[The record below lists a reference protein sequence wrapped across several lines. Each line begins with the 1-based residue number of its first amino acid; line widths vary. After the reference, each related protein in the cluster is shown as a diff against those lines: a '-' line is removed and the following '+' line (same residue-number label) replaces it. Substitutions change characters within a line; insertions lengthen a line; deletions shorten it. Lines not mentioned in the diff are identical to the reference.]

1 MKKFVLTFIA
11 FLLVVVVAFIVVT
24 PIEPDTCLD
33 AEIKFAKSEYFE
45 TLCAKADI
53 NLIES
58 IQDIFEEQGIKLSEE
73 EAEIV
78 LQVILDFEYTIH
90 EVTKYDTYAIV
101 SVTVTTVD
109 VWQISKEQIK
119 DNIGNLIVSTL
130 MGKDAE
136 NEVLVKE
143 VIEELENAPKNYI
156 ERVDVRMNL
165 IDGIFYI
172 PDTEKN
178 SDFYN
183 ALFGGILYKLQMLD
197 EPVQGAKAHL
207 IRHFLM

>member
-24 PIEPDTCLD
+24 PIAPDTCLD
-33 AEIKFAKSEYFE
+33 AEIKLVKSEYFD
-45 TLCAKADI
+45 TLCEKADI

-58 IQDIFEEQGIKLSEE
+58 IQEVFEEQGIVLSDE
-73 EAEIV
+73 EAETV
-78 LQVILDFEYTIH
+78 LQVILDFDYAIH
-90 EVTKYDTYAIV
+90 DVTNYDTYATV
-101 SVTVTTVD
+101 SVTITTVD

-143 VIEELENAPKNYI
+143 VIQELENAPKDYT

-165 IDGIFYI
+165 VDGIFYI
-172 PDTEKN
+172 PDTENN

-197 EPVQGAKAHL
+197 EPVQGLKE
-207 IRHFLM
+207 F